1 MVQRLVV
8 DIAEALGHRL
18 DRLAPSLQHQPA
30 QVAGAAGALVLTRQG
45 LEHIVGER
53 LQASANGGQLAWCDA
68 SHSSLL
74 VDRRAHPP
82 THHLSAANLTESY

>member
-8 DIAEALGHRL
+8 DIAEAPGHRL
-18 DRLAPSLQHQPA
+18 HRLAPPLQHQPA
-30 QVAGAAGALVLTRQG
+30 QVAGAAGALVLAWQG
-45 LEHIVGER
+45 LEEVVGER
-53 LQASANGGQLAWCDA
+53 LQASADGGQLAWCDA

-82 THHLSAANLTESY
+82 THHPSGANLTESY